1 MKRLRKPT
9 WQESNLIAREGLP
22 DQGNWKV
29 LKSNDEYLR
38 VQNQKTGAVR
48 EIDKGGK
55 WIPRR
60 PKVDPSE
67 RLARRM
73 KERREAM

>member
-1 MKRLRKPT
+1 MKRPRKPT
-9 WQESNLIAREGLP
+9 WYESNLIAREELP

-29 LKSNDEYLR
+29 LSSNNEYLR
-38 VQNQKTGAVR
+38 IQNQKTGAVR

-55 WIPRR
+55 WIPPR
-60 PKVDPSE
+60 PKIDPSE